1 MPSPADSHTLSP
13 EDLRAAVPPV
23 AGEGLCPGL
32 EAPLTVYRDA
42 HGIPHLRASSEHD
55 AWFGQGF
62 VTAQDRLWQMEYDR
76 RRAAGRWAE
85 VVGREALEGDL
96 QMRRFRIPRYMA
108 AVLPG
113 LAPTTRAMLEA
124 YAAGVNAFIEDSQK
138 RGRPLGIEFGLTGIE
153 PEPWRAEDS
162 LAVFCVRHILMGV
175 WEAKVWRVRLAQ
187 ALGPE
192 GAAAFYPGYE
202 PGQVVMAPPG
212 GRYGGALLNAAQT
225 LAEGLSHLTFLKHGT
240 EDGSNNWVVGGA
252 HTASGKPLLAG
263 DPHRA
268 LDVPNV
274 YYQNHVACGEF
285 DVIGFSFPGVP
296 GFPHFAHNARVA
308 WGITHG
314 NADYQDLFIERFER
328 TPAAGQPPRYRFQGQ
343 WLTAEHA
350 SETVAVR
357 GESPVTI
364 DTWATRHGPVIAG
377 GPAARPENGAGNP
390 SAGAKDA
397 TGDSAAVPRDGA
409 YSAALAFGYTAL
421 EAPNGTLDAMREMV
435 FSQDADQLEAALESW
450 VDPVNNLVY
459 FDLDGDFGYRT
470 RGTVPVRHAA
480 NAWLPV
486 PGWSGEHEWRGRVP
500 FGEMPNLRNPAR
512 GFAVTANNRITDEH
526 YPHYIGH
533 EYAPGFRA
541 ERIETR
547 LAEAIAEG
555 EATGEATGGGLDV
568 AAMTAIQA
576 DVNSIPA
583 EAFRPLYGGIQPRNE
598 TEARALELLKR
609 WDCRVAGDSPG
620 PAIFAALRKH
630 LVLGLLRPRLGNSLM
645 AALGAAPDR
654 GANGLL
660 TRTQARLHVMIAS
673 GDATLLPEG
682 ESWDAML
689 GNALSKAVEELTGS
703 MGDDPAQW
711 RWEREHHTAAAHL
724 LSGLFPEAA
733 ALLDPPAISMDGDGD
748 TVQAGGYV
756 LTQDFRARF
765 ISVARYVFDGGDW
778 ERSVWIVPA
787 GVSGHPG
794 SAHYA
799 DQLPLYANHRTVP
812 MHYGWERIA
821 EAAREDGGGVMTL
834 TPA

>member
-1 MPSPADSHTLSP
+1 MPSPADPQTLSP
-13 EDLRAAVPPV
+13 QDLRAAVPPV
-23 AGEGLCPGL
+23 AGEASCPGL

-42 HGIPHLRASSEHD
+42 QGIPHLRAASEHD

-96 QMRRFRIPRYMA
+96 QMRRFRISRYMA
-108 AVLPG
+108 AVLPA
-113 LAPTTRAMLEA
+113 LAPNTRAMLEA
-124 YAAGVNAFIEDSQK
+124 YAAGVNAFIGN
-138 RGRPLGIEFGLTGIE
+138 RGRRGQSLGIEFDLTGIA
-153 PEPWRAEDS
+153 PEPWVAEDS

-192 GAAAFYPGYE
+192 EAAAFYPGYA
-202 PGQVVMAPPG
+202 PGQVVMVPPG
-212 GRYGGALLNAAQT
+212 GRHGGGLLNAAKT

-240 EDGSNNWVVGGA
+240 ADGSNNWVVGGA

-314 NADYQDLFIERFER
+314 NADTQDLFIERFE
-328 TPAAGQPPRYRFQGQ
+328 PAPVAGQPPRYQFQGQ
-343 WLTAEHA
+343 WLTPEHA

-357 GESPVTI
+357 GESDVTI

-377 GPAARPENGAGNP
+377 GPGAGPKDAAGDPSAVHENGEHP
-390 SAGAKDA
+390 Q
-397 TGDSAAVPRDGA
+397 
-409 YSAALAFGYTAL
+409 ALAFGYTAL
-421 EAPNGTLDAMREMV
+421 EAPNGTFDAIREMV
-435 FSQDADQLEAALESW
+435 LARDAGQLEAALESW

-459 FDLDGDFGYRT
+459 FDLDGNFGYRT
-470 RGTVPVRHAA
+470 RGAVPVRDAA
-480 NAWLPV
+480 NTWLPV

-500 FGEMPNLRNPAR
+500 FGEMPNLRNPKR

-526 YPHYIGH
+526 YPHFIGH

-541 ERIETR
+541 ERIESR
-547 LAEAIAEG
+547 LAEAIA
-555 EATGEATGGGLDV
+555 AGGALDV

-576 DVNSIPA
+576 DVNSVPA
-583 EAFRPLYGGIQPRNE
+583 EAFRPLYGRIQPRHE
-598 TEARALELLKR
+598 TAARALELLAG
-609 WDCRVAGDSPG
+609 WDCRVGSDSPG

-630 LVLGLLRPRLGNSLM
+630 LVLGLLRPRLGGDLM

-660 TRTQARLHVMIAS
+660 TRTQARLHTLIAS
-673 GDATLLPEG
+673 DDTTLLPAG

-689 GNALSKAVEELTGS
+689 EEALSKAVEELSGL

-724 LSGLFPEAA
+724 LSGLFPQAA
-733 ALLDPPAISMDGDGD
+733 PLLDPPAISMDGDGD
-748 TVQAGGYV
+748 TVQAGGYT

-778 ERSVWIVPA
+778 ERSVWIVPG

-794 SAHYA
+794 SPHYA
-799 DQLPLYANHRTVP
+799 DQLPLYAEHRTVP

-821 EAAREDGGGVMTL
+821 TEASEARESGGDGDSWSIMRLSPG
-834 TPA
+834 